1 MADPVTRPDPAY
13 IVRVEAER
21 RHLEGLFKDRI
32 NFHLL
37 FASLFMVGLG
47 KINDL
52 QVRFWA
58 LLTITVVSFLM
69 AVALVRTFNLVRLA
83 LKDIKSDDTSP
94 YFKYQKETWWVPNAN
109 IILITIPWVL
119 SFFFLLMTVFYGSK
133 WHHDPNGT
141 QDQSSSCT
149 TFQVEDRS
157 DRHVTSETEPSKQPA
172 VVGTRSAEKNVKH

>member
-47 KINDL
+47 KIDDL

-94 YFKYQKETWWVPNAN
+94 Y
-109 IILITIPWVL
+109 
-119 SFFFLLMTVFYGSK
+119 
-133 WHHDPNGT
+133 
-141 QDQSSSCT
+141 
-149 TFQVEDRS
+149 
-157 DRHVTSETEPSKQPA
+157 
-172 VVGTRSAEKNVKH
+172 